1 MDTVEST
8 TYGTNSHA
16 VFQARNRDLEFKLL
30 VARLLQ
36 RIDEL
41 ENQVERLKDLQN
53 IKLEIARNDSH
64 VNAKPSSVEDQV
76 KRSSSPLSI
85 ILTLDSDDI
94 PVKNEDVKHTVV
106 KKRSSSHLT
115 ESANKHPIMDPRPVK
130 KVRVHPKV
138 QLVIPTRRPRRS
150 QDINSKVK

>member
-53 IKLEIARNDSH
+53 IKVCKNYVLSMYVLTDPDPDHLAARN
-64 VNAKPSSVEDQV
+64 
-76 KRSSSPLSI
+76 RS
-85 ILTLDSDDI
+85 
-94 PVKNEDVKHTVV
+94 E
-106 KKRSSSHLT
+106 R
-115 ESANKHPIMDPRPVK
+115 
-130 KVRVHPKV
+130 
-138 QLVIPTRRPRRS
+138 
-150 QDINSKVK
+150 

>member
-1 MDTVEST
+1 MLHNANHTKHTLLLGLPARQCQNAGQYGRYLRQRVDHEVSKLVVCFPRLTALPGTLPTTFVQQIMDTVEST

-53 IKLEIARNDSH
+53 IKVCKNYVLSMYVLTDPDPDHLAARNCS
-64 VNAKPSSVEDQV
+64 E
-76 KRSSSPLSI
+76 R
-85 ILTLDSDDI
+85 
-94 PVKNEDVKHTVV
+94 
-106 KKRSSSHLT
+106 
-115 ESANKHPIMDPRPVK
+115 
-130 KVRVHPKV
+130 
-138 QLVIPTRRPRRS
+138 
-150 QDINSKVK
+150 

>member
-8 TYGTNSHA
+8 TYGTISHA

-53 IKLEIARNDSH
+53 IKLEIARNNSH

-76 KRSSSPLSI
+76 KASYLVASW
-85 ILTLDSDDI
+85 
-94 PVKNEDVKHTVV
+94 K
-106 KKRSSSHLT
+106 
-115 ESANKHPIMDPRPVK
+115 PI
-130 KVRVHPKV
+130 
-138 QLVIPTRRPRRS
+138 
-150 QDINSKVK
+150 